1 MPTALIPLLTAH
13 PSAGQGSPC
22 HHPPP
27 KGPSDES
34 LDPPSRSG
42 VEKNDQ
48 FETTRDSGSSTNL
61 QHAGVTLLPGRFTTE
76 AITWEYRSD

>member
-27 KGPSDES
+27 KGPSDDGSDES

-42 VEKNDQ
+42 VEEK
-48 FETTRDSGSSTNL
+48 
-61 QHAGVTLLPGRFTTE
+61 
-76 AITWEYRSD
+76 